1 MMQQD
6 ISKQIATGRQHL
18 KWVCLGACLLALM
31 NIGMGVIYDTYIVTI
46 LQQALVLGIT
56 ATLSAFLLKG
66 RGALRW
72 YFFGWLLLM
81 AFGFFFQ
88 GGQRMIFQT
97 ADGGLSVYVSVLGG
111 LALIGLAVFLG
122 GGTEIS
128 QYFKSLSSDPD
139 VS

>member
-1 MMQQD
+1 MQQD
-6 ISKQIATGRQHL
+6 ISKQIETGRQHL

-31 NIGMGVIYDTYIVTI
+31 NVGMGIIYDNYIVTV
-46 LQQALVLGIT
+46 LQQTFVLGIT
-56 ATLSAFLLKG
+56 ATLSVFLL
-66 RGALRW
+66 RGKAGLRW

-97 ADGGLSVYVSVLGG
+97 VDGGLSVYVSVLGG
-111 LALIGLAVFLG
+111 LGLIALAVFLG

-128 QYFKSLSSDPD
+128 QFFKSLSSESDAA
-139 VS
+139 

>member
-6 ISKQIATGRQHL
+6 ISKQIETGRQHL

-31 NIGMGVIYDTYIVTI
+31 NVGMGIVYDQYVVTI
-46 LQQALVLGIT
+46 LQQAFVLGVT
-56 ATLSAFLLKG
+56 ATFSVLLLRGKG
-66 RGALRW
+66 GLRW
-72 YFFGWLLLM
+72 YFFAWLLLM

-97 ADGGLSVYVSVLGG
+97 TDGGLSVYVSVLGG
-111 LALIGLAVFLG
+111 LGLIGLAVFLG

-128 QYFKSLSSDPD
+128 LFFKSLSSE
-139 VS
+139 SEGS